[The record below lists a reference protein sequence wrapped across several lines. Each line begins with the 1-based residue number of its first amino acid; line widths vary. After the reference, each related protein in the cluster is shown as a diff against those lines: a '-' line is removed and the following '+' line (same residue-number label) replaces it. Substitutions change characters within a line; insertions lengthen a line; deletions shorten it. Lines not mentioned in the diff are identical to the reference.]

1 MCRFVLKRWFI
12 ICKYIQLYRYITI
25 EKFGD
30 STCRCVLKSI
40 LYNLTS
46 LLGFVIYCNRI
57 KKYKVVVKS
66 IHLRACHVMSYH
78 LDAVTFF
85 LYTLKHQQCCSDLHC
100 FVLATELGSAAC
112 LLGRMLVWCGI
123 RSWKPLVWCVHE
135 LSHVPYGQDF
145 GCIHNMAKKMHGSWA
160 CDGDFSSFYHRNES
174 LKVSQI

>member
-1 MCRFVLKRWFI
+1 
-12 ICKYIQLYRYITI
+12 
-25 EKFGD
+25 
-30 STCRCVLKSI
+30 
-40 LYNLTS
+40 
-46 LLGFVIYCNRI
+46 
-57 KKYKVVVKS
+57 
-66 IHLRACHVMSYH
+66 MSYH

-145 GCIHNMAKKMHGSWA
+145 GCIHNMAKKCMGPELVMEASQVFTIEMEVLRLAKSKQA
-160 CDGDFSSFYHRNES
+160 CTG
-174 LKVSQI
+174 

>member
-1 MCRFVLKRWFI
+1 MCRFVLKRLFI

-66 IHLRACHVMSYH
+66 IHLRACHVISH
-78 LDAVTFF
+78 R
-85 LYTLKHQQCCSDLHC
+85 CSDIFPIHIKAPT
-100 FVLATELGSAAC
+100 VLLWFTLFRVSHRIRFGSLLARTHAC
-112 LLGRMLVWCGI
+112 LVWHPLMETACLVCA
-123 RSWKPLVWCVHE
+123 RTKPRTIWPRFWLHTQ
-135 LSHVPYGQDF
+135 HGQ
-145 GCIHNMAKKMHGSWA
+145 KMHGSWA
-160 CDGDFSSFYHRNES
+160 CDGGISSFYHRNGS